1 MNRIEGKGKPTRTTK
16 GAVGDEYVD
25 TDTRLRYKCTFAFCD
40 SISNEFVYEWN
51 QMRGNRINISPV
63 DEEVPKE
70 EVDKFLTSV
79 ASHTKPEKPAYNN
92 NTSKGPK
99 RTNYKQYAK

>member
-40 SISNEFVYEWN
+40 SISNEVVYEWN
-51 QMRGNRINISPV
+51 QMRGNRIDISPV
-63 DEEVPKE
+63 DEEAPKE

-92 NTSKGPK
+92 ITSKGPK

>member
-51 QMRGNRINISPV
+51 QMRGNRINICPQVFNVS
-63 DEEVPKE
+63 
-70 EVDKFLTSV
+70 S
-79 ASHTKPEKPAYNN
+79 KP
-92 NTSKGPK
+92 
-99 RTNYKQYAK
+99 YKTRKACLQ